1 MKAAEAIETRWSR
14 RPSRKDLLRGDPA
27 IAAVKCA
34 GLLLQCLRDLDK
46 MQALLQQ
53 EASVEVFTTYKL
65 SYAMMLFASAQNEM
79 DLPKKMPLEVW
90 SFLLYGYHTSRFG
103 VFSFSDYKK
112 NVQKVKEVEELS
124 VSIVSLWCTKTGYAK
139 RMPKKFNF
147 ELTAEGREVMAKID
161 LYMEDALNMLNDSS
175 VKMHGSKKLLRKK
188 QVNANREDIRT

>member
-1 MKAAEAIETRWSR
+1 MKAAEAIETRWSK

-112 NVQKVKEVEELS
+112 NVQKMKQGGTLLIETAY
-124 VSIVSLWCTKTGYAK
+124 SIGNFCGMEFRPGFDNDPTNYWYPTINGLVLMLESLGMMDVSLVYADGIRCT
-139 RMPKKFNF
+139 
-147 ELTAEGREVMAKID
+147 
-161 LYMEDALNMLNDSS
+161 
-175 VKMHGSKKLLRKK
+175 VKCVK
-188 QVNANREDIRT
+188 A